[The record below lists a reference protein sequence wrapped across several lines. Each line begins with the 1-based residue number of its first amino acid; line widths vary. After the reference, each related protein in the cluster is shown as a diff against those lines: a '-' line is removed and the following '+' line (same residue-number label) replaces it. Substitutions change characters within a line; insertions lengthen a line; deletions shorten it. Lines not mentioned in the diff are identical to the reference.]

1 MKENKCLIRR
11 SVFNSVSYF
20 ICDSIFHKSHKGF
33 ISLKKALPK
42 KCFFL
47 VRVFIRDY
55 LMVVFIPITIRA
67 DSDKK
72 KLPSDKIFYLLSQR
86 RGSVN
91 LCNYLFV
98 RIFIYNEFV
107 FHRIKSLLFFYLS
120 EEA

>member
-1 MKENKCLIRR
+1 MFPDF
-11 SVFNSVSYF
+11 VFM
-20 ICDSIFHKSHKGF
+20 
-33 ISLKKALPK
+33 
-42 KCFFL
+42 

-55 LMVVFIPITIRA
+55 LMVVFIAITIRA

-72 KLPSDKIFYLLSQR
+72 KLPSDEIFYLLSQR

-107 FHRIKSLLFFYLS
+107 FHRIKSLLFFHLS
-120 EEA
+120 EEAENSYRSYKYTVQNNGHNVSYGKLKVSAE

>member
-1 MKENKCLIRR
+1 M
-11 SVFNSVSYF
+11 
-20 ICDSIFHKSHKGF
+20 
-33 ISLKKALPK
+33 A
-42 KCFFL
+42 
-47 VRVFIRDY
+47 
-55 LMVVFIPITIRA
+55 VFIPITIRA

-107 FHRIKSLLFFYLS
+107 FHRIKSLLFFHLS
-120 EEA
+120 KETEYSDPSDGSAVQEDRQDMGCRSLKVSEK

>member
-1 MKENKCLIRR
+1 MFPDF
-11 SVFNSVSYF
+11 VFM
-20 ICDSIFHKSHKGF
+20 
-33 ISLKKALPK
+33 
-42 KCFFL
+42 

-107 FHRIKSLLFFYLS
+107 FHRIKSLLFFHLS
-120 EEA
+120 EEAENSYRSYKYTVQNNGHNVSYGKLKVSAE